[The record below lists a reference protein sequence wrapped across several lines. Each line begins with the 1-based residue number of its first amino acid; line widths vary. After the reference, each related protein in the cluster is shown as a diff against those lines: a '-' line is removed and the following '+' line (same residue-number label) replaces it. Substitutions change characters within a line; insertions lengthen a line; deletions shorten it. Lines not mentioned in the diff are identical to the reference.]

1 MPQPLLMRRATR
13 TLFFIAVVA
22 VLMNGAPTTIL
33 RAQTTPQVTQQST
46 MEDSRGKDFWLAF
59 PQNAILEADSKTLSL
74 KLFITSDHAT
84 DGVVSVP
91 GLSERKPFHL
101 NPYEVVMIDIDSVV
115 QLLVSEQV
123 QKLGVHVEAD
133 NDVAVFGLS
142 HRPASTDS
150 YLAYPVKVLGTTYR
164 AVGYSPLLNGGESFT
179 AECAIV
185 ATEDHTIVT
194 MTLNA
199 DTKGGHKKGET
210 FSVSLNQGETYLV
223 QGSPLADHP
232 SDLTGSLVTAT
243 KPIGFLVG
251 HTCAQVPP
259 DVTFCNQLL
268 EMEPPVP
275 SWGRQFY
282 IGRFQGKTQYA
293 MRVIASEDHTQVFV
307 NNKLVTTLAA
317 GAFYENNHLV
327 DNSFVTTS
335 APVLIAEYA
344 QGSDADSIKV
354 GDPMMMLITPT
365 EQFLN
370 YYRFATPINGDWHH
384 YINLVVPLD
393 AEASLRID
401 GRPVPLRYFK
411 TIGISHFGIAQYEV
425 GFGSHAVSCDKP
437 FGLYSYGFG
446 EFADN
451 FDSYGNDGGQ
461 LVKTVPLTADTAR
474 PLLELLSDDASRS
487 LALIAR
493 DDRLFDVGMAAITV
507 TDSDNFKTEEFPRFD
522 LGTPEIPLLFHVRDS
537 GSCGFLSLQLADA
550 AGNLSYWVICRTL
563 TGARWTYTITES
575 RDNICPSCRQ
585 TTVQFI
591 ATPSLT
597 VSDVTFNTPSYLIG
611 PGPFNQFSTQLSGGF
626 QGLYIFPIDKTIQL
640 AGGIGFANF
649 SGSAINTHSTF
660 VPDSIEYGD
669 TAGSRLSKLIEQY
682 QTEASLSY
690 LTLNGG
696 VYYYVVPDKFYI
708 YTGLAAGFLISNS
721 FIETRSIIFP
731 TTLEDSTGRSTGS
744 RSVTVASGSFPDPV
758 TFTIALEL
766 SPGFEFK
773 LSQNIELLA
782 GLSMDLPLFNVVKDL
797 DWHLTSFGAR
807 IGLQYRY

>member
-1 MPQPLLMRRATR
+1 MQ
-13 TLFFIAVVA
+13 
-22 VLMNGAPTTIL
+22 
-33 RAQTTPQVTQQST
+33 
-46 MEDSRGKDFWLAF
+46 DSRGKDFWLAF
-59 PQNAILEADSKTLSL
+59 PQNAILEADSRTLTL
-74 KLFITSDHAT
+74 KLFITSDRAT
-84 DGVVSVP
+84 NGFVSVP
-91 GLSERKPFHL
+91 GLGERKPFHL
-101 NPYEVVMIDIDSVV
+101 NPSEIATIDIDSVA

-164 AVGYSPLLNGGESFT
+164 AVGYYALQDAGAPNYTTEV
-179 AECAIV
+179 AMV
-185 ATEDHTIVT
+185 ATADHTVVT

-199 DTKGGHKKGET
+199 DTKGGHRKGET

-223 QGSPLADHP
+223 QGSPVAGHT
-232 SDLTGSLVTAT
+232 SDLTGSLVTST
-243 KPIGFLVG
+243 KPIGFFIG
-251 HTCAQVPP
+251 HTCAQVPT
-259 DVTFCNQLL
+259 DVQFCNQLL

-282 IGRFQGKTQYA
+282 VGRFEGKGQYA
-293 MRVIASEDHTQVFV
+293 MRVIASEDNTEVFV
-307 NNKLVTTLAA
+307 NNKRVAKLAA
-317 GAFYENNHLV
+317 GGFYENNHLT
-327 DNSFVTTS
+327 DNSFVTAS
-335 APVLIAEYA
+335 APVLIAEYS
-344 QGSDADSIKV
+344 QGSTADSIQV

-370 YYRFATPINGDWHH
+370 YYRFATPINGSWHH

-393 AEASLRID
+393 AESSLRVD
-401 GRPVPLRYFK
+401 GRSVPIRYFK
-411 TIGISHFGIAQYEV
+411 NIGISRYGIAQYEV
-425 GFGSHAVSCDKP
+425 GFGSHAISCDQP

-446 EFADN
+446 VGEDN

-461 LVKTVPLTADTAR
+461 LVKTVPITPDTAR
-474 PLLELLSDDASRS
+474 PILELRSDDGSRS
-487 LALIAR
+487 LTLIAR
-493 DDRLFDVGMAAITV
+493 DDRLFDAGLASITV
-507 TDSDNFKTEEFPRFD
+507 LDSDNFRTDDFPKFD
-522 LGTPEIPLLFHVRDS
+522 AGTPEIPLLFRIRDT
-537 GSCGFLSLQLADA
+537 GSCGFMSIRLADA
-550 AGNLSYWVICRTL
+550 AGNISYWVICRTSY
-563 TGARWTYTITES
+563 GARWVYMLSEG
-575 RDNICPSCRQ
+575 RDDICPSCRK

-591 ATPSLT
+591 AEPALT
-597 VSDVTFNTPSYLIG
+597 VSNVTFNTPSYLKG

-626 QGLYIFPIDKTIQL
+626 QGFYIFPIDKSIQI
-640 AGGIGFANF
+640 AGGVGFANF

-669 TAGSRLSKLIEQY
+669 TAGSKLSKLIEQY
-682 QTEASLSY
+682 QAEASLSY

-696 VYYYVVPDKFYI
+696 VYYYAVPDKFYI
-708 YTGLAAGFLISNS
+708 FAGLAAGFLVSNS
-721 FIETRSIIFP
+721 YVETRNIIFP

-744 RSVTVASGSFPDPV
+744 RSVTVASGAFPDPV

-782 GLSMDLPLFNVVKDL
+782 GAYMNLPLFDAVKDL

-807 IGLQYRY
+807 IGIQYRY